1 MSGVLVTG
9 SSGHLGDALVR
20 RLTGEA
26 RVVGLDLIPSY
37 TTTQQGS
44 VIDKELVAECM
55 RGVSVV
61 FHTATLHKPHV
72 ATHSRQEF
80 VDTNITGTLTLLE
93 AALEAGVKAFIF
105 TSTTS
110 AFGGNLKP
118 PAGEPAAWI
127 TEQVPSVPKNIY
139 GTTKTAAE
147 DLCHL
152 FQRRFGLPC
161 LALRTSRFFPE
172 EDDSREIRETY
183 EDANAK
189 ANEYLHRRV
198 DLADIVDAHLLAAE
212 KAPGLGFERLIISA
226 TTPFLPEDRELL
238 RRNATVVL
246 KRRVPAYE
254 AVYREL
260 GWKMFP
266 TLDRVY
272 VNERARTLLN
282 WRPKYNFETV
292 LKALA
297 DGRDPRSELARTV
310 GSKGY
315 HDQQFEE
322 GPYPVEDWL

>member
-20 RLTGEA
+20 RLTGECH
-26 RVVGLDLIPSY
+26 VVGLDLTPSY
-37 TTTQQGS
+37 TTSHEGS
-44 VIDKELVAECM
+44 VDDSELVTECM
-55 RGVSVV
+55 RDVSVV
-61 FHTATLHKPHV
+61 YHTATLHKPHV
-72 ATHSRQEF
+72 ATHSRQQF
-80 VDTNITGTLTLLE
+80 VDTNISGTLTLLE
-93 AALEAGVKAFIF
+93 AALRAGVKAFIF

-127 TEQVPSVPKNIY
+127 TEQMPSVPKNIY
-139 GTTKTAAE
+139 GATKTAAE

-172 EDDSREIRETY
+172 EDDSREIRESY

-198 DLADIVDAHLLAAE
+198 DIADIVDAHLLAAQ
-212 KAPGLGFERLIISA
+212 KAPELDFERLIISA
-226 TTPFLPEDRELL
+226 TTPFLKEDLELL
-238 RRNATVVL
+238 RRDAPSVL
-246 KRRVPAYE
+246 KRRVPAFE
-254 AVYREL
+254 AVYQEL

-272 VNERARTLLN
+272 VNERARSVLS
-282 WRPKYNFETV
+282 WRPKYSFETV

-315 HDQQFEE
+315 HDQSFDE
-322 GPYPVEDWL
+322 GPYPVETE

>member
-20 RLTGEA
+20 RLTGECH
-26 RVVGLDLIPSY
+26 VVGLDLTPSY
-37 TTTQQGS
+37 TTSHEGS
-44 VIDKELVAECM
+44 VDDSELVTECM
-55 RGVSVV
+55 RDVSVV
-61 FHTATLHKPHV
+61 YHTATLHKPHV
-72 ATHSRQEF
+72 ATHSRQQF
-80 VDTNITGTLTLLE
+80 VDTNISGTLTLLE
-93 AALEAGVKAFIF
+93 AALRAGVKAFIF

-127 TEQVPSVPKNIY
+127 TEQMPSVPKNIY
-139 GTTKTAAE
+139 GATKTAAE

-172 EDDSREIRETY
+172 EDDSREIRESY

-198 DLADIVDAHLLAAE
+198 DIADIVDAHLLAAE
-212 KAPGLGFERLIISA
+212 KAPELDFERLIISA
-226 TTPFLPEDRELL
+226 TTPFLKEDLELL
-238 RRNATVVL
+238 RRDAPSVL
-246 KRRVPAYE
+246 KRRVPAFE
-254 AVYREL
+254 AVYQEL

-272 VNERARTLLN
+272 VNERARSILG
-282 WRPKYNFETV
+282 WRPKYSFETV

-315 HDQQFEE
+315 HDQSFDE
-322 GPYPVEDWL
+322 GPYPVETE

>member
-20 RLTGEA
+20 RLTGEC
-26 RVVGLDLIPSY
+26 RIVGLDLTPSY
-37 TTTQQGS
+37 TTSHEGS
-44 VIDKELVAECM
+44 VDDPELVAECM
-55 RGVSVV
+55 RDVSVV
-61 FHTATLHKPHV
+61 YHTATLHKPHV
-72 ATHSRQEF
+72 ATHSRQQF
-80 VDTNITGTLTLLE
+80 VDTNISGTLTLLE
-93 AALEAGVKAFIF
+93 AALRAGVNAFIF

-127 TEQVPSVPKNIY
+127 TEQMPSVPKNIY
-139 GTTKTAAE
+139 GATKTAAE

-172 EDDSREIRETY
+172 EDDSREIRESY

-198 DLADIVDAHLLAAE
+198 DIADIVDAHLLAAE
-212 KAPGLGFERLIISA
+212 KAPELDFERLIISA
-226 TTPFLPEDRELL
+226 TTPFLKEDLELL
-238 RRNATVVL
+238 RRDAPAVL
-246 KRRVPAYE
+246 KRRIPAFE
-254 AVYREL
+254 AIYQEL

-272 VNERARTLLN
+272 VNERARSILG
-282 WRPKYNFETV
+282 WRPKYSFETV

-297 DGRDPRSELARTV
+297 EGRDPRSELARTV

-315 HDQQFEE
+315 HDQSFDE
-322 GPYPVEDWL
+322 GPYPVETE

>member
-20 RLTGEA
+20 RLTGECH
-26 RVVGLDLIPSY
+26 VVGLDLTPSY
-37 TTTQQGS
+37 TTSHEGS
-44 VIDKELVAECM
+44 VDDSELVTECM
-55 RGVSVV
+55 RDVSVV
-61 FHTATLHKPHV
+61 YHTATLHKPHV
-72 ATHSRQEF
+72 ATHSRQQF
-80 VDTNITGTLTLLE
+80 VDTNISGTLTLLE
-93 AALEAGVKAFIF
+93 AALRAGVKAFIF

-127 TEQVPSVPKNIY
+127 TEQMPSVPKNIY
-139 GTTKTAAE
+139 GATKTAAE

-172 EDDSREIRETY
+172 EDDSREIRESY

-198 DLADIVDAHLLAAE
+198 DIADIVDAHLLAAQ
-212 KAPGLGFERLIISA
+212 KAPELDFERLIISA
-226 TTPFLPEDRELL
+226 TTPFLKEDLEVL
-238 RRNATVVL
+238 RRDAPSVL
-246 KRRVPAYE
+246 KRRVPAFE
-254 AVYREL
+254 AVYQEL

-272 VNERARTLLN
+272 VNERARSILG
-282 WRPKYNFETV
+282 WRPKYSFETV

-315 HDQQFEE
+315 HDQSFDE
-322 GPYPVEDWL
+322 GPYPVETE